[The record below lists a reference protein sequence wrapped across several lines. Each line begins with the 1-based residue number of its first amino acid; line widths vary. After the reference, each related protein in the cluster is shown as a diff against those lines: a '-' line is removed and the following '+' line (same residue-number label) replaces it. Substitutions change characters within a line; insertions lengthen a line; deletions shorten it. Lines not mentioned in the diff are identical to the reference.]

1 MSRRRGKA
9 GLPAVMDRH
18 IDLIAARVA
27 DRIIAKSAQTPV
39 PLLSDPFFN
48 MTERTARMRA
58 SETLTRPFEQHAWI
72 SAGMRQI
79 AQNFVRAELKFS
91 RGTKEKHDRKIKSSE
106 PCAAVWD
113 KPNPFMSYGYFFE
126 AVITHIWDIGYVGLI
141 KGTRGGQRLGRKGDI
156 PEELWPVRGTHLEP
170 VFDIP
175 GQPPTGWKLRNEAGE
190 ITFEPWEILWVKTF
204 NPYEPWKGLGRIQA
218 AMAAAQQDFK
228 SEQFMTG
235 FIEND
240 ATPGGVFSTD
250 FHTTPEQR
258 EQVSDDFEA
267 KHVGPSNVNRVLVLQ
282 KGMTFTPTTY
292 SPRDMQY
299 QELQHWNMKKTCG
312 VMGVPR
318 VLLGDTEDANRA
330 SSTETMKSFLRNTL
344 MPAGAFIATA
354 ITMDMQA
361 LWIGCADVWAEFDWS
376 TCPELQEIGTDQI
389 DTAAKTHAMG
399 VPFDEI
405 NERMSLGY
413 KPLPEG
419 TGKVGF
425 LPSGLVLAT
434 IAAEGGMVPA
444 PAAPAPT
451 GDQPNPNDPQAG
463 SDGPA
468 AAGDA
473 GGKDPN
479 ADKPK
484 PKEPPPAG
492 KESTGLEIR
501 KALGLERAS
510 ILPKWHL
517 YVAQVLDPV
526 EAALASKVRRFFW
539 DLRRHMLDLVD
550 DAFLKIQNP
559 QRAFVAREEDKTK
572 RRLSRSLIDRLLFN
586 AKEWGRKLWDII
598 RPAHKEAAKASLEF
612 IKDELP
618 RGTTVVLDTGDSR
631 IKRFLEGQE
640 IKVRGITD
648 DLRERI
654 RKVLVDSVIE
664 ANTIAEAQREI
675 AKIMRHQVG
684 NALSRSLMIAR
695 TETAGAANG
704 ARSMELEE
712 QAAKPGSKLS
722 RRMWLNSDD
731 LHVRLLHQNQPIGVG
746 GEIVPI
752 GQPYSNG
759 LMYPAEVSAPPEQ
772 RIGCRCIELP
782 LFDK

>member
-18 IDLIAARVA
+18 IDLIATRVA
-27 DRIIAKSAQTPV
+27 ERIMAKSATTPV
-39 PLLSDPFFN
+39 PLLSDPFFT
-48 MTERTARMRA
+48 MTDRTARIRMA
-58 SETLTRPFEQHAWI
+58 ETLTRPFEQHAWI

-91 RGTKEKHDRKIKSSE
+91 RGTKEKHDRKVKSSE
-106 PCAAVWD
+106 PCALVWD

-126 AVITHIWDIGYVGLI
+126 AIITHIWDIGYVGLI
-141 KGTRGGQRLGRKGDI
+141 KGTKGGQRLGRRGDV
-156 PEELWPVRGTHLEP
+156 PEELWPVRGSHLQP

-190 ITFEPWEILWVKTF
+190 ITFEPWEVLWVKTF

-218 AMAAAQQDFK
+218 ALAAANQDFK

-250 FHTTPEQR
+250 FHTTPDQR
-258 EQVSDDFEA
+258 EQVADDFEGR
-267 KHVGPSNVNRVLVLQ
+267 HVGPSNVNRVMVLQ

-344 MPAGAFIATA
+344 MPAGVFIATA

-361 LWIGCADVWAEFDWS
+361 LWVGCADVWAEFDWS

-413 KPLPEG
+413 KPLPDG

-434 IAAEGGMVPA
+434 IAAEGGTVPA
-444 PAAPAPT
+444 PAIPAPT

-468 AAGDA
+468 DAGDA

-492 KESTGLEIR
+492 KELTGLEIR
-501 KALGLERAS
+501 EALGIERATM
-510 ILPKWHL
+510 LPKWHL
-517 YVAQVLDPV
+517 YVAQVLDPI
-526 EAALASKVRRFFW
+526 EESLASKVRRFFW
-539 DLRRHMLDLVD
+539 ELRRHMLELVD
-550 DAFLKIQNP
+550 DAFAAIQNP
-559 QRAFVAREEDKTK
+559 QRALAVRADDKTK

-586 AKEWGRKLWDII
+586 AKEWGRKLWEII
-598 RPAHKEAAKASLEF
+598 RPAHKDAAKASLDF

-618 RGTTVVLDTGDSR
+618 KGASVLSMEEPSIR
-631 IKRFLEGQE
+631 RFLESQE
-640 IKVRGITD
+640 IKVVGITN

-664 ANTIAEAQREI
+664 ANTIAEAQVEI
-675 AKIMRHQVG
+675 AKIMKHEAG
-684 NALSRSLMIAR
+684 NVLARSLRIAR
-695 TETAGAANG
+695 TETARAANG
-704 ARSMELEE
+704 VRQMELEE
-712 QAAKPGSKLS
+712 QAAKPGSKIT
-722 RRMWLNSDD
+722 RQKWVTANDD
-731 LHVRLLHQNQPIGVG
+731 HVRLLHMQVDGEVVTIG
-746 GEIVPI
+746 EPF
-752 GQPYSNG
+752 SNG
-759 LMYPAEVSAPPEQ
+759 MRYPGEDGFPPEQ
-772 RIGCRCIELP
+772 VINCRCVAVAVIS
-782 LFDK
+782 K